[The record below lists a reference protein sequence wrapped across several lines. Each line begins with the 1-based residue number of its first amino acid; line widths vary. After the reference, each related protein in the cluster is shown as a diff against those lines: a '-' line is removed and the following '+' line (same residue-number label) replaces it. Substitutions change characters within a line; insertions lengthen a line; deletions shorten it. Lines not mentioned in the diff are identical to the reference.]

1 MKKLKQMS
9 GPYSIGFEL
18 SSTAHGFVATDPNGN
33 VLYHGKQPVMGT
45 RVFKEGQ
52 HAAEARMPRTSR
64 RGIQRRRGRE
74 HEMERVFAPVISSID
89 PDEIRFYIVTGL
101 ARAGTA
107 DNHDIEVSVMF
118 EVELRFFQGKTII
131 FREEKIV
138 GRIRLILEGD
148 SFFKGAPFRRP
159 GFLSIAIVT
168 GIHECVE
175 PDDKNRNGESD
186 CIQHG
191 NRCH

>member
-1 MKKLKQMS
+1 MHRFIEFDGVEHFNAVTVVPEKISALWKGCSFRIGQKVACIKL
-9 GPYSIGFEL
+9 
-18 SSTAHGFVATDPNGN
+18 H
-33 VLYHGKQPVMGT
+33 
-45 RVFKEGQ
+45 
-52 HAAEARMPRTSR
+52 
-64 RGIQRRRGRE
+64 
-74 HEMERVFAPVISSID
+74 
-89 PDEIRFYIVTGL
+89 EIRFYIVTGL
-101 ARAGTA
+101 ARAGPA

-118 EVELRFFQGKTII
+118 EVELRFFQGKAII

-191 NRCH
+191 NRCHRDSGRRRDDRIDRRERPVGNLHGVEIKDLSKPIAEVEGKNGQH